1 MKTLFVSDRAL
12 RKIRTNLLS
21 GNIEFKKLTKSE
33 VINGITTTVE
43 LINDDKTINAA
54 LEDFLEEDLR
64 ECGNIEFIK
73 RLSQAYLC
81 VGDVVYVAKIETG
94 NQISYFKL
102 TIT

>member
-12 RKIRTNLLS
+12 RKIHTNLLS
-21 GNIEFKKLTKSE
+21 GNIEFKKLTKE
-33 VINGITTTVE
+33 EIPKTVE
-43 LINDDKTINAA
+43 LINDDKTINVA
-54 LEDFLEEDLR
+54 LEDLR
-64 ECGNIEFIK
+64 ECGSIDYIK
-73 RLSQAYLC
+73 RLPPTYLC

>member
-12 RKIRTNLLS
+12 RKIHTNLLL

-33 VINGITTTVE
+33 VINDITKTVE

-54 LEDFLEEDLR
+54 LEDFLEDLQ
-64 ECGNIEFIK
+64 ECGSIEYIK
-73 RLSQAYLC
+73 RLSPTYLC

>member
-1 MKTLFVSDRAL
+1 MKTLFVSDRGL
-12 RKIRTNLLS
+12 RRLNTNLLS

-33 VINGITTTVE
+33 VINDITKRVE
-43 LINDDKTINAA
+43 LFPDKIMHDA
-54 LEDFLEEDLR
+54 LEDLR

-73 RLSQAYLC
+73 RLSPAYLC

>member
-21 GNIEFKKLTKSE
+21 GNIEFKKLTKRE
-33 VINGITTTVE
+33 VINDITKTVE

-54 LEDFLEEDLR
+54 LEDFLEEGLR
-64 ECGNIEFIK
+64 ECGSIEYIK
-73 RLSQAYLC
+73 RLSPTYLS

>member
-12 RKIRTNLLS
+12 RKIHTNLLS
-21 GNIEFKKLTKSE
+21 GNIEFKKLTKRE
-33 VINGITTTVE
+33 VINDITKTVE

-54 LEDFLEEDLR
+54 LEDLR
-64 ECGNIEFIK
+64 ECGSIDYIK
-73 RLSQAYLC
+73 RLSPTYFC